1 MSDNGFR
8 ISSERTGTT
17 TRVTVMG
24 ELDLASAP
32 QLREHMT
39 AQLADHS
46 EIIVLDLG
54 DVSFIDSTGLHALI
68 DASSQDG
75 KRLRVIPNPAL
86 LRLLEITGLRDRLPL
101 IDDRSG

>member
-1 MSDNGFR
+1 MSDNGFS

-75 KRLRVIPNPAL
+75 NRLRVFQTRRSYDCSRSPVCA
-86 LRLLEITGLRDRLPL
+86 
-101 IDDRSG
+101 IDCR